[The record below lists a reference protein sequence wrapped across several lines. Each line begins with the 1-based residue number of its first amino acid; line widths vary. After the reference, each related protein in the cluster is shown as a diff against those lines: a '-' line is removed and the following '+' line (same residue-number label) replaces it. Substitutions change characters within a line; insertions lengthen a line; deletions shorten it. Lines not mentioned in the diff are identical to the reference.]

1 MGRTYR
7 PEDYIWLGLVLSF
20 VHLLFAA
27 IARSPAGLTSELTEL
42 GGGGGR
48 EGLHSGEGKE
58 GVSGT
63 WVLMTLIGG
72 QALQYFQLRVFSSP

>member
-42 GGGGGR
+42 GGGAGR
-48 EGLHSGEGKE
+48 GSILGKE
-58 GVSGT
+58 
-63 WVLMTLIGG
+63 
-72 QALQYFQLRVFSSP
+72 RKVFLGPGCL